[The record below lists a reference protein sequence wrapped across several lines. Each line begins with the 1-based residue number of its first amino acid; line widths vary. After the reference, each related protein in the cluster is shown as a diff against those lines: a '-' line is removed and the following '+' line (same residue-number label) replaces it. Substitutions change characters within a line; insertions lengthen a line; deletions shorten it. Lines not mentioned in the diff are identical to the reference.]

1 MELSK
6 RSLELLQ
13 TMFADNSPIQLPVGL
28 AKEIIEIREWISE
41 QIKILQ
47 PEQKGV

>member
-1 MELSK
+1 MNLSQ

-41 QIKILQ
+41 QLKILQ
-47 PEQKGV
+47 SEQKSL